1 MLSTTLPNGLRVMVQ
16 ENHSAKVAAIQVWV
30 RVGSADETAP
40 EAGLAHVHEHMLFK
54 GTDRRKVGEI
64 ASEIEGAGGD
74 INAWTSYDQTVYHVT
89 MASRDFDVGLDILA
103 DAVQHSSFD
112 PDELGK
118 ELEVVLEE
126 LRRGNDTPG
135 RVVSENLFKT
145 AFRAHPYS
153 RPIIGYVDTVK
164 SFTRDAILS
173 FYRRWYRPENMCL
186 VVVGDV
192 NEKDVLAKA
201 EKLFPPGKK
210 GELPSRATRVLEPA
224 QNELRTIRVVQPIQ
238 ETHLAIG
245 WHATAFRHEDTAAID
260 VLSILL
266 GNGDSSRLYR
276 TVRRDLELANDV
288 FAWSYTPEDPG
299 LFSVGANIAGDTV
312 EGAYRAVLKET
323 LRLRHEPPTGAE
335 VEKAKTI
342 ILSEAV
348 YSKET
353 VQGMARKIGFYE
365 LTAGGPAYEETYY
378 RQVRETTPE
387 AVQRAAQKYLRVEG
401 MTVSLLLP
409 EARKDDL
416 PEEAMGR
423 IAREVSQEL
432 EREYTK
438 QPSIAAGDTTR
449 KLRLDNGAT
458 LLVVEDHTVP
468 LVSVRAL
475 GKGGLLAETEANNGA
490 THLAAELL
498 TAGTKKFSAEHIA
511 ERTDATAGSL
521 SGLSGRNSM
530 GLRGDF
536 LKEHW
541 AEGFELFTSCLLEPS
556 FDPKEIERERKAQI
570 EDISARLDNL
580 SAVAFDRLTSL
591 MWNQHP
597 YRLPTLGTK
606 ESVERLRREDLVATH
621 QTQLRPDRLTITVVG
636 DVVAEEIATWFNR
649 RVGVEKAAP
658 GTAEFGM
665 PAAEAWSLT
674 SKSTRIARPKEQAH
688 LVLGFPGISMFDERR
703 WSLEV
708 LNSVL
713 GGQGG
718 RLFLE
723 LRDKQSLCYSVS
735 AFSVEGL
742 APGYFAVYMGTAQ
755 EKLET
760 AETGI
765 RRELNKLLEADV
777 GDDELSRAKRY
788 LIGAHE
794 VGLQRISARAN
805 AMSFSELYGLGW
817 DEHLRYAKRIEGVTK
832 QSLREVAR
840 DLIRFDRAIR
850 SVVEVG
856 PGS

>member
-1 MLSTTLPNGLRVMVQ
+1 MHSSTLANGLRVLVQ
-16 ENHSAKVAAIQVWV
+16 ENHSAKVAAIQIWV
-30 RVGSADETAP
+30 RVGSADETPP

-54 GTDRRKVGEI
+54 GTERRKVGEI

-103 DAVQHSSFD
+103 DAVQHSAFD
-112 PDELGK
+112 PAELEK

-126 LRRGNDTPG
+126 LRRGNDTPS

-145 AFRAHPYS
+145 AYRAHPYS

-164 SFTRDAILS
+164 SFTREAILA

-186 VVVGDV
+186 VVAGDV
-192 NEKDVLAKA
+192 KEADVLAKA
-201 EKLFPPGKK
+201 QKLFPPGKK
-210 GELPSRATRVLEPA
+210 GELPARSTRVKEPL
-224 QNELRTIRVVQPIQ
+224 QTELRTIRVVQPIQ
-238 ETHLAIG
+238 ETHLAMG
-245 WHATAFRHEDTAAID
+245 WHGTEFKHEDTAALD

-266 GNGDSSRLYR
+266 GSGDSSRLYR

-288 FAWSYTPEDPG
+288 FAWSYTPEDAG

-312 EGAYRAVLKET
+312 EAAYRAVLKET
-323 LRLRHEPPTGAE
+323 LRLSHEAPAEAE

-365 LTAGGPAYEETYY
+365 LTAGGPSYEEVYY

-387 AVQRAAQKYLRVEG
+387 RVLAVARKYLRIEG
-401 MTVSLLLP
+401 LTVSLLLP
-409 EARKDDL
+409 TERAADL
-416 PEEAMGR
+416 KEPDVER
-423 IAREVSQEL
+423 IAKEVVAEL
-432 EREYTK
+432 AKEYAPKAISGGADATLK
-438 QPSIAAGDTTR
+438 M
-449 KLRLDNGAT
+449 RLDNGAT
-458 LLVVEDHTVP
+458 LVVHEDHSVP

-475 GKGGLLAETEANNGA
+475 GKGGLLAETEADNGV
-490 THLAAELL
+490 THLLAELL
-498 TAGTKKFSAEHIA
+498 TTGTSRYTAEQIA
-511 ERTDATAGSL
+511 ERIDATAGGL
-521 SGLSGRNSM
+521 SGLSGKNSV

-536 LKEHW
+536 LKQFWTES
-541 AEGFELFTSCLLEPS
+541 FDIFTSCLLEPS
-556 FDPKEIERERKAQI
+556 FDPRELEREKKAQI
-570 EDISARLDNL
+570 EDISARMDNL
-580 SAVAFDRLTSL
+580 SAVAFDRLTAL

-597 YRLPTLGTK
+597 YRFPTLGTK
-606 ESVERLRREDLVATH
+606 ESVERIGREQVVAAH
-621 QTQLRPDRLTITVVG
+621 QRQLRPDRLTITVVG
-636 DVVAEEIATWFNR
+636 DVEAKEVAAWFNR

-658 GTAEFGM
+658 GVADFGL
-665 PAAEAWSLT
+665 PPAEAWST
-674 SKSTRIARPKEQAH
+674 VPKSTRIAKPKEQAH
-688 LVLGFPGISMFDERR
+688 LVLGFPGLSLYDDRR
-703 WSLEV
+703 WPLEV

-723 LRDKQSLCYSVS
+723 LRDKLSLCYSVS

-760 AETGI
+760 AEAGI
-765 RRELNKLLEADV
+765 KKELAKVIDADV
-777 GDDELSRAKRY
+777 TAEELERAKRY

-794 VGLQRISARAN
+794 VGLQRVSARAN
-805 AMSFSELYGLGW
+805 AMSYSELYGMGW
-817 DEHLRYAKRIEGVTK
+817 DDHLRYAARIEAVTEK
-832 QSLREVAR
+832 AVREVAK
-840 DLIRFDRAIR
+840 DLIRFDRVIR

-856 PGS
+856 TN